1 MVVGIVE
8 RVSSL
13 PVVSHYKSVKA
24 FHDKRPDCSVLLL
37 TSALS
42 TRELTILENA
52 IQAMPIKLLFM
63 RRDDQVDVVGANENL
78 LPTVRQLFKAGCISK
93 WVVDNNGEEYRRY
106 ILSRGD
112 LRKLIGAETVVKDPY
127 GSVKNQITSLGG
139 VIKNVRKDTPAE
151 NQRYLINQGNIFEV
165 GYACNGHKR
174 KEVIV
179 EISY

>member
-1 MVVGIVE
+1 MVVGIGE
-8 RVSSL
+8 RVTSL

-24 FHDKRPDCSVLLL
+24 FHDRRPDCSVLLL

-42 TRELTILENA
+42 TRELALLENA

-63 RRDDQVDVVGANENL
+63 RCDDQVDVAGASENL
-78 LPTVRQLFKAGCISK
+78 LPMVRQLFKTGRIGK
-93 WVVDNNGEEYRRY
+93 WVIDDNGEKYRRY
-106 ILSRGD
+106 ILSRQD
-112 LRKLIGAETVVKDPY
+112 LRKLIGAETVVKNPF

-139 VIKNVRKDTPAE
+139 VIRNVRKDTPAE
-151 NQRYLINQGNIFEV
+151 NQRYLINQGNLFEV